1 MIDINNSNELTLV
14 IKSHLYCDEN
24 TSVNK
29 WSISNFYL
37 NTQANKA
44 PNPKPKKAIRKPAA
58 TIKAVIKAKQVQY
71 AYIPT

>member
-1 MIDINNSNELTLV
+1 MWIYFL
-14 IKSHLYCDEN
+14 
-24 TSVNK
+24 
-29 WSISNFYL
+29 YL

-71 AYIPT
+71 AYIPTWDRKRA